1 MIRDT
6 NALSSRFVSL
16 DYSLTGVNSTFAQVY
31 SSEGF

>member
-1 MIRDT
+1 MIHGT
-6 NALSSRFVSL
+6 NVLSSRFVKL